1 MSVTGTIFS
10 VNSGTKG
17 SRVSV
22 VEGEVHVE
30 QSNKD
35 TVLHPGGQV
44 ATHASVEAVP
54 VRDEI
59 AWSRNAKQYQDLLA
73 ELTALGQDID
83 ARVERPGLRYSTR
96 LLDLAP
102 EGTTIFVAL
111 PNLSKSLTQTQQILD
126 QKIAESP
133 SLAQWWSDT
142 LGSTGNDAKF
152 HEMIQQH
159 RRPRAS
165 TWATRWRSP

>member
-1 MSVTGTIFS
+1 EMGERAGLSLDAARKGNTIQLERGRIIVQAAKQRPRHLYVATRDALVSVTIFS

-22 VEGEVHVE
+22 VEGEVHVG
-30 QSNKD
+30 QGAKD

-44 ATHASVEAVP
+44 ATSASVEAIP
-54 VRDEI
+54 VRDEV

-73 ELTALGQDID
+73 ELTAAGKDID

-111 PNLSKSLTQTQQILD
+111 PNLSHSLTQTQ
-126 QKIAESP
+126 
-133 SLAQWWSDT
+133 
-142 LGSTGNDAKF
+142 
-152 HEMIQQH
+152 
-159 RRPRAS
+159 
-165 TWATRWRSP
+165 